1 MLDRRRQTI
10 RLLAASK
17 TVSYF
22 GGVCLLFNAMTGS
35 GIPFVAN
42 AFATLG
48 LFPPF
53 VLFLLFAAISAFSCL
68 FTIEAMQSIP
78 GNKHFQGKVEFGTL
92 VNFYFGSVEH
102 VIAQFFLY
110 GAIQCQAMNAIL
122 LCAQSF
128 DSITADIFHQTCGV
142 TFPSNQSYSFGW
154 HCYVQNPQYANDWL
168 RVPEGLESS
177 GSPFGSERVL
187 VSVGYMIVL
196 LLSFPLSQI
205 NLDDNIQVQMA
216 AFVMTCVIAAEWIA
230 QSGIKMG
237 LTGVAA
243 LKPLIPDAAAAFAQN
258 LGPIILNFS
267 CTIFVPSWINLK
279 SKNVNAHNTVWLCML
294 MAVIAYGCVGLI
306 PALAFPTLFETP
318 NMLTVFSSTD
328 QYPTF
333 PALATVNKAFNY
345 AFAIVMLLP
354 SISMSFIVSHDNLS
368 QNFKLDTL
376 AQKLLAKFLCFVLP
390 WLLVLPLQ
398 TESLLSVFIGFTG
411 VLLVAPANFV
421 IPFVIY
427 IKCVSFRRTYNTT
440 KALSPKQTSILK
452 QVHRLSGSITAYL
465 DIQTKK
471 PCATGGGVIQRALT
485 VLSQKLDRSASKANP
500 RTPATLLAPGSSGL
514 SRGGTIVGKPSIR
527 RPVWKFEWCD
537 EEVEPVEEGGGNPG
551 SDGKAPPS
559 TDTLIL
565 KGKLDDVDDSN
576 ASSSRQEISFAQVE
590 VDTLES
596 SGIPSIR
603 IHFSNENVAQEVEP
617 SNTPGDTNASPA
629 ADCDEFWLNEQ
640 VPDPEEEISKL
651 RALSVQSGPHRTK
664 TINSLFGAIR
674 QLSVA
679 SEVSDSTAS
688 VLSPTLPGGIGFLM
702 SRRSGEQ
709 EGIHNLSLKIPRSR
723 AGSLS
728 PSFSVPSPIRSP
740 ALSEKDSSEQREDDE
755 VFIDL
760 NALQMAVAAEK
771 RDRSLR
777 RCVTE
782 YADSHFVCP
791 TFVAVPMWMPMRG
804 IPLAVILLTLT
815 SAICVIVIGLQIW
828 SVCQ

>member
-48 LFPPF
+48 WFPPF

-102 VIAQFFLY
+102 MIAQFFLY

-122 LCAQSF
+122 LCAQAF
-128 DSITADIFHQTCGV
+128 DSITSDIFHQTCGV
-142 TFPSNQSYSFGW
+142 TFPSNKTNSFGW
-154 HCYVQNPQYANDWL
+154 HCYVQDPEYANDWL

-177 GSPFGSERVL
+177 GGSPFGSERVL

-294 MAVIAYGCVGLI
+294 MAVAAYGWIGLF
-306 PALAFPTLFETP
+306 PALAFPTLPDTP
-318 NMLTVFSSTD
+318 NMLTVFSSID

-368 QNFKLDTL
+368 QNFELNTVP
-376 AQKLLAKFLCFVLP
+376 QKLLVKFLCFVLP

-398 TESLLSVFIGFTG
+398 TGSLLSVFIGFTG

-440 KALSPKQTSILK
+440 KALTPKQTNILK

-465 DIQTKK
+465 DVQTKPSK
-471 PCATGGGVIQRALT
+471 NGGGGVIKRAFT
-485 VLSQKLDRSASKANP
+485 VLSQTLDRSASKPNSRSP
-500 RTPATLLAPGSSGL
+500 TTVFAPGSSGL

-527 RPVWKFEWCD
+527 RPVWKLEWCD
-537 EEVEPVEEGGGNPG
+537 EEVEAEEDGANPG
-551 SDGKAPPS
+551 SDGKGAPS

-565 KGKLDDVDDSN
+565 KGKLEEELN
-576 ASSSRQEISFAQVE
+576 AASSRQESSFAQLE

-603 IHFSNENVAQEVEP
+603 IQFSNEDVAQEMET
-617 SNTPGDTNASPA
+617 SNTLGDTNPTPIP
-629 ADCDEFWLNEQ
+629 DPDEFWLNEQ
-640 VPDPEEEISKL
+640 VPDPEEEVSKL

-674 QLSVA
+674 RQSMA
-679 SEVSDSTAS
+679 SEVSDSSAS
-688 VLSPTLPGGIGFLM
+688 VLSPTSPGGIGFLM
-702 SRRSGEQ
+702 SRRSGEH
-709 EGIHNLSLKIPRSR
+709 EGIHNLSLRIPRSR
-723 AGSLS
+723 TGSQS
-728 PSFSVPSPIRSP
+728 PSFSVVSPIRSP
-740 ALSEKDSSEQREDDE
+740 APSEKDSSEQHEEDD
-755 VFIDL
+755 VSIDL
-760 NALQMAVAAEK
+760 NALRLAVAAEK
-771 RDRSLR
+771 GDRSVR

-782 YADSHFVCP
+782 YADRNFVSP

-804 IPLAVILLTLT
+804 IPLAVVLLALT
-815 SAICVIVIGLQIW
+815 SSICVVVIGLQIW